1 MTVFPDLFF
10 LIYICW
16 QIPKKT
22 KKGKKM
28 DENERKSLAREAKS
42 LRYSLSRSDR
52 FYLKALLGYCRV
64 KQMPSDEVLKTK
76 KDACYFVEQILFPK
90 KKRTSGGMIKTAD
103 ENGTKKQKSNFG
115 EKEEEE
121 KEEEEEEEDIHCCT
135 NKKL

>member
-10 LIYICW
+10 LFIYAGRF
-16 QIPKKT
+16 QKKT

-64 KQMPSDEVLKTK
+64 KQMASDEVLKTK

-90 KKRTSGGMIKTAD
+90 KKRMSGGIIKTTSFFVVPAHFFFIQFD
-103 ENGTKKQKSNFG
+103 MSSM
-115 EKEEEE
+115 
-121 KEEEEEEEDIHCCT
+121 
-135 NKKL
+135 